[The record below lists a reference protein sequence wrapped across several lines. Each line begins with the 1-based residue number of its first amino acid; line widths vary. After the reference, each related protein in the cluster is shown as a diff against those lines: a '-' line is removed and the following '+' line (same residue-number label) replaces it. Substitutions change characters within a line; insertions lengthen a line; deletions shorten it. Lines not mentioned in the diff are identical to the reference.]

1 MTDQETENE
10 RKGKESRWKWNV
22 ERAGSTYGKMWTSLH
37 QKSQMQD
44 LCQPEGQT
52 DSLNP
57 REQTSLYLAKQQVL
71 CHVSQTS
78 LTVHPTQDNTL
89 CSLPTELINTGCRN
103 VQKLISHGTNPCGT
117 SWYSDCAF
125 LRSCHLQ
132 FTFFMLF
139 AHVGLTLDW
148 SKQTILNAS
157 THLRIWRMWY
167 SEWLLTHLSTQSPR
181 RGCRT
186 NKQSMKCDLDECLQ
200 VFCLRLIHACNRC

>member
-1 MTDQETENE
+1 MKGRAKRVDGNEMQREQDQQMEKCEPLYI
-10 RKGKESRWKWNV
+10 K
-22 ERAGSTYGKMWTSLH
+22 
-37 QKSQMQD
+37 KSQMQD

-117 SWYSDCAF
+117 S
-125 LRSCHLQ
+125 
-132 FTFFMLF
+132 
-139 AHVGLTLDW
+139 
-148 SKQTILNAS
+148 
-157 THLRIWRMWY
+157 
-167 SEWLLTHLSTQSPR
+167 
-181 RGCRT
+181 
-186 NKQSMKCDLDECLQ
+186 
-200 VFCLRLIHACNRC
+200 